1 MVHWRLGS
9 DIAHHLRRLLEL
21 RLFILLDILG
31 FLAFFFLLRLSLI
44 VPLLHHLR
52 VRDLLMNHLRMIHL
66 RVRHLRVGHL
76 RMGHLRVGHLRVR
89 DLLMNHL
96 RMIHLRVGHLR
107 VRLLRVGHLRVG
119 NMLLNA
125 LMGLIVHRLAVLDL
139 LLVVDRTLRSLVDGL
154 GSVVT
159 GDHGTGGRDH
169 LGQMGVA

>member
-31 FLAFFFLLRLSLI
+31 FLTFFFLLRLSLI
-44 VPLLHHLR
+44 VPLLH
-52 VRDLLMNHLRMIHL
+52 
-66 RVRHLRVGHL
+66 
-76 RMGHLRVGHLRVR
+76 HLRVR